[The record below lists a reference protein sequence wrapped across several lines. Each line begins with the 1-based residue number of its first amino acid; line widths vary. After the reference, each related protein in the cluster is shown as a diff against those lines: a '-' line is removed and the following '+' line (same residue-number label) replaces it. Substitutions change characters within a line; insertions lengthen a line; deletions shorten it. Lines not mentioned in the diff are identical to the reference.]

1 MLNFAGI
8 YFRRRKENLSM
19 EEFPFVDAVKIQ
31 FLQEFIFVDDKL
43 EVIHREQ
50 NLMLQEDIFR
60 RFDF

>member
-1 MLNFAGI
+1 
-8 YFRRRKENLSM
+8 M
-19 EEFPFVDAVKIQ
+19 EEFPFADTVKIQ
-31 FLQEFIFVDDKL
+31 FLQEFIFADDKL